1 MDSGVVCLGIDM
13 NELLD
18 KAESASTF
26 LKALANENRLVIL
39 CCLADGEKNVS
50 DLETFLDIRQP
61 TLSQQLARLR
71 EEGLVV
77 TRRQSKQIF
86 YSIASIEVKQMISLI
101 YELFCS
107 AGARG
112 LDDDLGSSDKAA

>member
-1 MDSGVVCLGIDM
+1 M

-18 KAESASTF
+18 QAEDASTF

-39 CCLADGEKNVS
+39 CCLSESEKNVS
-50 DLETFLDIRQP
+50 DLEEYLDIRQP

-86 YSIASIEVKQMISLI
+86 YSLASIEVKQMISLV

-107 AGARG
+107 EGARG
-112 LDDDLGSSDKAA
+112 LDEQDDADSKAA